1 MSNNPIDP
9 AAESVNQGD
18 RETSTFEGQ
27 EGYGVNYEDGQYREG
42 TTSEADAPVR
52 NGSFE
57 TNNSGGYGNDV
68 SDAEMIDGTSGSP
81 ETGFNPER
89 DRADTGVVRGTGGN
103 PQDVPDP
110 EAGVG
115 QGGQ

>member
-9 AAESVNQGD
+9 AAESVNQSD
-18 RETSTFEGQ
+18 RETSTYDGQ
-27 EGYGVNYEDGQYREG
+27 EGYGVNYEDGQYSEG
-42 TTSEADAPVR
+42 TTSDAGAPVR

-57 TNNSGGYGNDV
+57 TNNTGGYGNNQ
-68 SDAEMIDGTSGSP
+68 SDADLVEGTTGS
-81 ETGFNPER
+81 
-89 DRADTGVVRGTGGN
+89 GGN
-103 PQDVPDP
+103 PPDP

>member
-18 RETSTFEGQ
+18 RETNTYDGQ
-27 EGYGVNYEDGQYREG
+27 EGYGVDFEDGQYRGG
-42 TTSEADAPVR
+42 TTDADASVR

-57 TNNSGGYGNDV
+57 TNNAGGYGNNL

-81 ETGFNPER
+81 ETGFNPDS
-89 DRADTGVVRGTGGN
+89 DRADAGVVRGTGGN